1 MRKLLSLA
9 LVAVLALSVLA
20 LPASANEKVNF
31 SVFQLKV
38 EIDPMIQA
46 FGKLYNEKHP
56 DVNVTVETLGGGA
69 DYGGALK
76 AKLTADQMPTIFMI
90 EGQGGYDLWKDFIAD
105 MSDADW
111 VKDTDLAFYDPD
123 GKAVG
128 FPIAMEGFG
137 LGYNAE
143 ILEKAG
149 VDPATLTTFSATK
162 AAIEKIAGMKEEL
175 GLD

>member
-56 DVNVTVETLGGGA
+56 DVNVTVE
-69 DYGGALK
+69 
-76 AKLTADQMPTIFMI
+76 
-90 EGQGGYDLWKDFIAD
+90 
-105 MSDADW
+105 
-111 VKDTDLAFYDPD
+111 
-123 GKAVG
+123 
-128 FPIAMEGFG
+128 
-137 LGYNAE
+137 
-143 ILEKAG
+143 
-149 VDPATLTTFSATK
+149 
-162 AAIEKIAGMKEEL
+162 
-175 GLD
+175 